1 MKTLQKNFLNLYIH
15 ALLGT
20 LIGGAI
26 SEIFAVFID
35 LIYRST
41 RDYGNSFPPSR
52 WMFASLP
59 PVMIVGGI
67 LGGALGAI
75 WAIKVSKKVIEEQNQ
90 KSFLVM
96 VAYSGVGLVLG
107 ALLAVV
113 YGAILEFI
121 YGVIFVSQYEGVFVV
136 LHSPSTPIIGGIL
149 GGVLSAIL
157 VIRSSKSPS

>member
-1 MKTLQKNFLNLYIH
+1 MNSQMK
-15 ALLGT
+15 
-20 LIGGAI
+20 
-26 SEIFAVFID
+26 EITSSSNAVF
-35 LIYRST
+35 RSLKLLLT
-41 RDYGNSFPPSR
+41 SK
-52 WMFASLP
+52 
-59 PVMIVGGI
+59 GI
-67 LGGALGAI
+67 RQ
-75 WAIKVSKKVIEEQNQ
+75 E